1 MTKRTVYLKDV
12 PFDEA
17 WQSFRSALDGARRWE
32 PVEGENVPL
41 EEALGRITAEPIWA
55 RISSPHYHAAAMDGY
70 ALRAADSVEASDRS
84 PTRLSNKQIEFVDTG
99 DPLPDWAD
107 AVVQIEATE
116 NVGDPGA
123 TTGIL
128 IRASVH
134 PWSNVRAM
142 GEDMVATE
150 MILPAGHR
158 LRPVDI
164 GAAAG
169 CGHDSLV
176 VRRKPRVAVIPT
188 GSELVP
194 PGTLPEPGQITR
206 RN

>member
-84 PTRLSNKQIEFVDTG
+84 PTRLSNKQIDG
-99 DPLPDWAD
+99 Y
-107 AVVQIEATE
+107 
-116 NVGDPGA
+116 
-123 TTGIL
+123 
-128 IRASVH
+128 
-134 PWSNVRAM
+134 M
-142 GEDMVATE
+142 
-150 MILPAGHR
+150 
-158 LRPVDI
+158 
-164 GAAAG
+164 
-169 CGHDSLV
+169 
-176 VRRKPRVAVIPT
+176 
-188 GSELVP
+188 
-194 PGTLPEPGQITR
+194 
-206 RN
+206 